1 MAGELLLAQVKA
13 RFFELSVLCL
23 SVIVP
28 TSFGVIVHEVHNALA
43 DSRSTAK
50 RMSAL
55 PNQPTY
61 DEFSLRARCPRGTD
75 AQGAKLNSF
84 ILIIII

>member
-1 MAGELLLAQVKA
+1 MLAV
-13 RFFELSVLCL
+13 LYVSVCAVGL
-23 SVIVP
+23 
-28 TSFGVIVHEVHNALA
+28 GWRVHEVHYALA